1 MVCLNGLTIANVK
14 QIFLK
19 TIFKVIHTL
28 HLNVQLI
35 NRLHITQIKTV
46 QKDINKQNKESE
58 NEIQWKQI
66 AHETHVCKQSRETRW
81 REATSKNKSSGYQNY
96 LNTRFLRF
104 EEKYNINIIY
114 KTNIKLI

>member
-19 TIFKVIHTL
+19 TIFKVIHAL

-58 NEIQWKQI
+58 NEIQ
-66 AHETHVCKQSRETRW
+66 
-81 REATSKNKSSGYQNY
+81 
-96 LNTRFLRF
+96 
-104 EEKYNINIIY
+104 
-114 KTNIKLI
+114 